1 MIGIFHRLERENWF
15 MIKAVDL
22 RKGKTIL
29 YEGQLHLVHEAQHV
43 AKGNKRSY
51 MQARLKN
58 LKSGSMTDVRFNVD
72 DRIEVPFVE
81 SREYQYLYKEG
92 DAYIVMDM
100 ESYDQFPVSAE
111 IVGDSS
117 EFLKPNTQVTCQ
129 HFDGNMISFEI
140 PFTVELA
147 VKDTTPVIKGST
159 ATNQLKEAILET
171 GAKVRVPP
179 FIEIGEVVRVDTRTG
194 EYLERAKS

>member
-1 MIGIFHRLERENWF
+1 LLLFTGKKESVGF

-29 YEGQLHLVHEAQHV
+29 HEGQLHVVHEAQHV

-72 DRIEVPFVE
+72 DRVEVPFVE

-92 DAYIVMDM
+92 DTFVVMDM
-100 ESYDQFPVSAE
+100 ESFDQFPVSAE
-111 IVGDSS
+111 IVGDSAMY
-117 EFLKPNTQVTCQ
+117 LKPNTHVTCQ

-140 PFTVELA
+140 PFTVELQ
-147 VKDTTPVIKGST
+147 VKDTPPVVKGAT

-179 FIEIGEVVRVDTRTG
+179 FIEIGESVRVDTRTG
-194 EYLERAKS
+194 EYLERAK

>member
-1 MIGIFHRLERENWF
+1 

-29 YEGQLHLVHEAQHV
+29 YENQLCVVHEAQHV

-72 DRIEVPFVE
+72 DRVEVPFVE

-92 DAYIVMDM
+92 DTFIVMDM
-100 ESYDQFPVSAE
+100 ESFDQFPVSAE
-111 IVGDSS
+111 IVGDNALY
-117 EFLKPNTQVTCQ
+117 LKPNTRVTCQ

-140 PFTVELA
+140 PFTVELE
-147 VKDTTPVIKGST
+147 VKDTPPVIKGST

-179 FIEIGEVVRVDTRTG
+179 FIEIGESVRVDTRTG
-194 EYLERAKS
+194 EYLERAK